1 MSKNIPDNVIEIV
14 NVSLKPGQTNFN
26 SIFDRLWLQS
36 HWIEWVNKKIQ
47 AGGPG
52 ICEDNFQ
59 PEIEEDD
66 GIFKC
71 HSSSLVVAI
80 NRCTQMQGCLGVLED
95 QYGYQP
101 VTASYPPP
109 ENQADLTL
117 EEKQKNNIFNISSH
131 KNLYNNIIF
140 HSQNFGY
147 GGDTLYLL
155 KNPHNNYLPC
165 KDGDIDE
172 NNKKK
177 MPNRYSDRCIR
188 SCDSGFNIRNLL
200 YNYYNSDKL
209 FPVKC
214 LKEQSSIYDAIVY
227 KKKINTQPIKKE
239 PVIEPPIIQPPP
251 VIQPPP
257 IIQPPPVIQPLAVV
271 KPPVIKPQIIIP
283 SPIVNTKSPTSDS
296 GFNIKLIAIIA
307 GIGLI
312 FLIFVIIIL
321 KKRNKI

>member
-1 MSKNIPDNVIEIV
+1 MSKKNIPDSVIEIV
-14 NVSLKPGQTNFN
+14 NVKLKPGQTNFDMGDFWYKWWD
-26 SIFDRLWLQS
+26 S
-36 HWIEWVNKKIQ
+36 KPT

-80 NRCTQMQGCLGVLED
+80 NRCTQIQGCLGVLED
-95 QYGYQP
+95 GYGYQP
-101 VTASYPPP
+101 VTASFPPP
-109 ENQADLTL
+109 EYPSNSTL

-140 HSQNFGY
+140 HSKNFGF

-165 KDGDIDE
+165 KNGDIDV
-172 NNKKK
+172 NNRKKI
-177 MPNRYSDRCIR
+177 PNRYSDKCYRA
-188 SCDSGFNIRNLL
+188 CDSGLQL
-200 YNYYNSDKL
+200 YNLWNYYVPDSGPSSKSPVWCINSGGEG
-209 FPVKC
+209 VY
-214 LKEQSSIYDAIVY
+214 EAIIY
-227 KKKINTQPIKKE
+227 KKNINTQLIKKDPKIE
-239 PVIEPPIIQPPP
+239 PPIIQPQPIIQPPAVIKPPIIQSPPIIQPPP
-251 VIQPPP
+251 VI
-257 IIQPPPVIQPLAVV
+257 
-271 KPPVIKPQIIIP
+271 KPQTIVP
-283 SPIVNTKSPTSDS
+283 SPINNTKSPTSDS